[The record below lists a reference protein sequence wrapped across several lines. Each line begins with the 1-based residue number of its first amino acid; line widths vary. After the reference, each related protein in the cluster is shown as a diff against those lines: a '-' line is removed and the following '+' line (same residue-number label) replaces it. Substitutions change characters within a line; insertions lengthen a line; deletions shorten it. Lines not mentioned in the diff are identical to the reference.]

1 MIVLFNWVITKVP
14 MLIFQGVFFWG
25 MLLPF
30 RKKKKTPISGDQ
42 PGALVEIRPTQT
54 LR

>member
-30 RKKKKTPISGDQ
+30 RKKKKNTNF
-42 PGALVEIRPTQT
+42 R
-54 LR
+54 